1 MALAALPTLDSLM
14 QAAAQ
19 QYTDT
24 LGNIFNSDG
33 WHIGVVPGS
42 VADVGTS
49 GKRTTPSLSPAPSSP
64 APITASQTASAAAQ
78 ASTAAPSSTSSPA
91 TSPGLLDSAK
101 KLFSWATWAGDVVSR
116 QDNPESGFTGISLED
131 LIFIAVGLILL
142 AAAVGSFVFTFNE
155 TKSVSKT
162 IVKTARGAADA
173 KLAAALAA

>member
-1 MALAALPTLDSLM
+1 MALAALPSLDSLV

-33 WHIGVVPGS
+33 YHIGVIPGS
-42 VADVGTS
+42 VADKGVSGQRTS
-49 GKRTTPSLSPAPSSP
+49 PAISPAPSSP

-78 ASTAAPSSTSSPA
+78 ASAPTSSA
-91 TSPGLLDSAK
+91 AKSTGILDQAKNLLSWG
-101 KLFSWATWAGDVVSR
+101 SWAGAVVNR
-116 QDNPESGFTGISLED
+116 QDNPNEGFTGVSLED
-131 LIFIAVGLILL
+131 LVFIAVGLILL

-173 KLAAALAA
+173 KLAAALAV

>member
-1 MALAALPTLDSLM
+1 MALAALPSLDSLL

-33 WHIGVVPGS
+33 YHVGVVPGS
-42 VADVGTS
+42 IADVGKT
-49 GKRTTPSLSPAPSSP
+49 GTRTTPAISPAPSSP

-78 ASTAAPSSTSSPA
+78 AATPTSSA
-91 TSPGLLDSAK
+91 AKSPGLLDQAK
-101 KLFSWATWAGDVVSR
+101 NLLSWGSWAGAVVNR
-116 QDNPESGFTGISLED
+116 QDNPDEGFTGVSLED
-131 LIFIAVGLILL
+131 LVFIAVGLILL

-173 KLAAALAA
+173 KLAAALAV

>member
-1 MALAALPTLDSLM
+1 MALAALPTLDHLL
-14 QAAAQ
+14 QTAAQ

-33 WHIGVVPGS
+33 YHVGVIPGS

-49 GKRTTPSLSPAPSSP
+49 GKRTSPTLSPAPSSP
-64 APITASQTASAAAQ
+64 APVTASQTASAAAKE
-78 ASTAAPSSTSSPA
+78 ASSSSSGGSP
-91 TSPGLLDSAK
+91 TSPGVMSSLGSLS
-101 KLFSWATWAGDVVSR
+101 SWAAALVSR
-116 QDNPESGFTGISLED
+116 KDNTESGFAGVSLED
-131 LIFIAVGLILL
+131 IIFIAVGLILL

-155 TKSVSKT
+155 TKSISKT

>member
-1 MALAALPTLDSLM
+1 MALAALPSLDSLL

-33 WHIGVVPGS
+33 YHIGVVPGS
-42 VADVGTS
+42 VADKGTS
-49 GKRTTPSLSPAPSSP
+49 GTRTTPAISPAPSST
-64 APITASQTASAAAQ
+64 APITASQTVSAAAQ
-78 ASTAAPSSTSSPA
+78 APAATSSPSSSQ
-91 TSPGLLDSAK
+91 TSPGILQQAK
-101 KLFSWATWAGDVVSR
+101 NMLSWGSWAGAIVNR
-116 QDNPESGFTGISLED
+116 QDNPDEGFTGVSLED

-155 TKSVSKT
+155 TKSISKT

-173 KLAAALAA
+173 KLAAALV

>member
-1 MALAALPTLDSLM
+1 MALAALPSLDSLV

-33 WHIGVVPGS
+33 YHIGVIPGS
-42 VADVGTS
+42 VADKGVSGQRTS
-49 GKRTTPSLSPAPSSP
+49 PAISPAPSSP

-78 ASTAAPSSTSSPA
+78 ASAPTSSA
-91 TSPGLLDSAK
+91 AKSTGILDQAKNLLSWG
-101 KLFSWATWAGDVVSR
+101 SWAGAVVNR
-116 QDNPESGFTGISLED
+116 QDNPDEGFTGVSLED
-131 LIFIAVGLILL
+131 LVFIAVGLILL

-173 KLAAALAA
+173 KLAAALAV

>member
-1 MALAALPTLDSLM
+1 MALAALPSLDSLV

-33 WHIGVVPGS
+33 YHVGVIPGS
-42 VADVGTS
+42 VADKGVSGQRTS
-49 GKRTTPSLSPAPSSP
+49 PAISPAPSSP

-78 ASTAAPSSTSSPA
+78 ESTPTSSA
-91 TSPGLLDSAK
+91 AKSPGILDQAKNLLSWG
-101 KLFSWATWAGDVVSR
+101 SWAGAVVNR
-116 QDNPESGFTGISLED
+116 QDNPDEGFTGVSLED
-131 LIFIAVGLILL
+131 LVFIAVGLILL

-173 KLAAALAA
+173 KLAAALAV

>member
-1 MALAALPTLDSLM
+1 MALAALPSLDSLL

-33 WHIGVVPGS
+33 YHIGVVPGS
-42 VADVGTS
+42 VADRGSSGT
-49 GKRTTPSLSPAPSSP
+49 RTTPAISPAPSST
-64 APITASQTASAAAQ
+64 APITRSQTASAAAQ
-78 ASTAAPSSTSSPA
+78 APAATSSPSSSQ
-91 TSPGLLDSAK
+91 TKPDILQQAK
-101 KLFSWATWAGDVVSR
+101 NMLSWGSWAGAIVNR
-116 QDNPESGFTGISLED
+116 KDNPDEGFTGVSLED

-155 TKSVSKT
+155 TKSISKT

-173 KLAAALAA
+173 KLAAALV

>member
-1 MALAALPTLDSLM
+1 MALAALPSLDSLV

-33 WHIGVVPGS
+33 YHIGVIPGS
-42 VADVGTS
+42 VADKGVSGQRTS
-49 GKRTTPSLSPAPSSP
+49 PAISPAPSSP

-78 ASTAAPSSTSSPA
+78 APAPTSSA
-91 TSPGLLDSAK
+91 AKSPGLLDQAK
-101 KLFSWATWAGDVVSR
+101 NLLSWGSWAGAVVNR
-116 QDNPESGFTGISLED
+116 QDNPDEGFSGVSLED
-131 LIFIAVGLILL
+131 LVFIAVGLILL

-173 KLAAALAA
+173 KLAAALAV

>member
-1 MALAALPTLDSLM
+1 MALAALPTLDSLV

-33 WHIGVVPGS
+33 YHIGVIPGS
-42 VADVGTS
+42 VADKGVSGQRTS
-49 GKRTTPSLSPAPSSP
+49 PAISPAPSSP

-78 ASTAAPSSTSSPA
+78 AAAPTSSA
-91 TSPGLLDSAK
+91 SSSQTSPGVWEQAKNLLSWG
-101 KLFSWATWAGDVVSR
+101 SWAGAVVNR
-116 QDNPESGFTGISLED
+116 QDNPDEGFTGVSLED
-131 LIFIAVGLILL
+131 LVFIAVGLILL

-173 KLAAALAA
+173 KLAAALAV

>member
-1 MALAALPTLDSLM
+1 MALAALPTLDSLV

-49 GKRTTPSLSPAPSSP
+49 GTRTTPAISPAPSSP

-78 ASTAAPSSTSSPA
+78 AAAPTSSA
-91 TSPGLLDSAK
+91 AKSPGLLDQAK
-101 KLFSWATWAGDVVSR
+101 NLLSWGSWAGAVVNR
-116 QDNPESGFTGISLED
+116 QDNPDEGFTGVSLED
-131 LIFIAVGLILL
+131 LVFIAVGLILL

-155 TKSVSKT
+155 TKSISKT

-173 KLAAALAA
+173 KLAAALAV